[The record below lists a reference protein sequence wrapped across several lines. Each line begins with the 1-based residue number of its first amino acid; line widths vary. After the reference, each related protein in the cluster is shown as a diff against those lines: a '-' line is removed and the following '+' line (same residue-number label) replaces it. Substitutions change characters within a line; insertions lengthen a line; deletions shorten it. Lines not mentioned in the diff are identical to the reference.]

1 MNKNYRETLE
11 KQLQDPIFKS
21 EFDALEPEY
30 QIVKAILQARAEK
43 AFTQKDLSAA
53 TGITQSDIS
62 KLENGNANPSL
73 RTLKKIAAAFNMQ
86 LQIRFVPKGY
96 EG

>member
-1 MNKNYRETLE
+1 MSKNYRETLE
-11 KQLQDPIFKS
+11 KQLQNPVFKS

-30 QIVKAILQARAEK
+30 QIVKAILEARAEK
-43 AFTQKDLSAA
+43 SFTQKDLSVA

-86 LQIRFVPKGY
+86 LQIRFVTKR
-96 EG
+96 

>member
-1 MNKNYRETLE
+1 MSKNYRETLE
-11 KQLQDPIFKS
+11 KQLQDPVFKS

-30 QIVKAILQARAEK
+30 QIIKAILEARVEND
-43 AFTQKDLSAA
+43 FTQKDLSAA

-62 KLENGNANPSL
+62 KLENGSANPSL

-86 LQIRFVPKGY
+86 LQIRFVSKGN

>member
-1 MNKNYRETLE
+1 MSKTYRETLE

-43 AFTQKDLSAA
+43 ALTQ
-53 TGITQSDIS
+53 
-62 KLENGNANPSL
+62 
-73 RTLKKIAAAFNMQ
+73 
-86 LQIRFVPKGY
+86 
-96 EG
+96 